1 MRTKMQ
7 NKIQNKSY
15 SRTFYS
21 KDKIIVTSLLFIF
34 TLILIWISLI
44 SGNNGTVFS
53 DTFRIFQAKDS
64 FSIILFEIRL
74 PRTLAAFFVG
84 ASLGLSGALMQ
95 AVLKNPL
102 ASPFTL
108 GISQASAFG
117 ASFAIIVLQAY
128 SVSSAVQASFLTA
141 LFAFIASMI
150 STLIIVSLGK
160 KARMS
165 SESLILFGVALGAF
179 FSAFTMLLQYFAEDT
194 DAAATLFWTFG
205 DLSKAN
211 TFSIVLISVFLLFSL
226 LIYFKVFWKF
236 DALMLGEDSAKAL
249 GVNTQKLRLNAMV
262 IASLLS
268 AISVCFFGIIGFV
281 GLIAPHIVR
290 LLIGNS
296 HKYVLPISTLCGG
309 VLLLLADIISRTIM
323 LPITIPV
330 GIITSML
337 GAPLFLYFLYKRSV
351 KC

>member
-1 MRTKMQ
+1 MY
-7 NKIQNKSY
+7 NKS
-15 SRTFYS
+15 FYS
-21 KDKIIVTSLLFIF
+21 KEKILITILLFTF
-34 TLILIWISLI
+34 TLFLIWISLI
-44 SGNNGTVFS
+44 SGNKGIVIS
-53 DTFRIFQAKDS
+53 DTFRIFQKEDI

-128 SVSSAVQASFLTA
+128 SVTSAMQASFLTA
-141 LFAFIASMI
+141 IFAFTASMI
-150 STLIIVSLGK
+150 CTLIIVSLGK
-160 KARMS
+160 KAKMT

-211 TFSIVLISVFLLFSL
+211 SFSIILISSFLLFSTV
-226 LIYFKVFWKF
+226 IYFKVFWKF
-236 DALMLGEDSAKAL
+236 DALMLGEDNAKAL
-249 GVNTQKLRLNAMV
+249 GINTQKLRLNAMI

-268 AISVCFFGIIGFV
+268 AISVCFFGIIGFI

-290 LLIGNS
+290 LFFGNS
-296 HKYVLPISTLCGG
+296 HKYVLILSLFSGG
-309 VLLLLADIISRTIM
+309 ILLLLADIISRTIM
-323 LPITIPV
+323 LPIIIPV

-337 GAPLFLYFLYKRSV
+337 GAPLFLYFLYKRSQR
-351 KC
+351 C

>member
-1 MRTKMQ
+1 M
-7 NKIQNKSY
+7 
-15 SRTFYS
+15 YS
-21 KDKIIVTSLLFIF
+21 KKLYSKEKLLIISFFVFI
-34 TLILIWISLI
+34 TLVLIWISLI
-44 SGNNGTVFS
+44 SGNNGIAFE
-53 DTFRIFQAKDS
+53 DTFKIFNQEGT
-64 FSIILFEIRL
+64 FSIIFQKIRV

-84 ASLGLSGALMQ
+84 AALGLSGAMMQ

-128 SVSSAVQASFLTA
+128 SSTTSYEAGFITA
-141 LFAFIASMI
+141 LFAFLTSMI
-150 STLIIVSLGK
+150 STLLIISLGK
-160 KARMS
+160 KGNMS
-165 SESLILFGVALGAF
+165 PESLILFGVALGAF

-211 TFSIVLISVFLLFSL
+211 NSSIFLISTVLILSLLF
-226 LIYFKVFWKF
+226 YFKIFWKF
-236 DALMLGEDSAKAL
+236 DALMLGEDSAKSL
-249 GVNTQKLRLNAMV
+249 GINTSKLRFSSMI

-268 AISVCFFGIIGFV
+268 AVSVCFFGIIGFI

-296 HKYVLPISTLCGG
+296 HKFILPLSALSGG
-309 VLLLLADIISRTIM
+309 ILLLLADIVSRTVL
-323 LPITIPV
+323 LPVIIPV
-330 GIITSML
+330 GIITSMI
-337 GAPLFLYFLYKRSV
+337 GAPLFLYFLYVRRT
-351 KC
+351 

>member
-1 MRTKMQ
+1 MYTK
-7 NKIQNKSY
+7 KL
-15 SRTFYS
+15 YS
-21 KDKIIVTSLLFIF
+21 KEKLILIGLLISL
-34 TLILIWISLI
+34 TLVLIWISLI
-44 SGNNGTVFS
+44 SGNEGISFQDTYKIFKMEGTFPI
-53 DTFRIFQAKDS
+53 IFY
-64 FSIILFEIRL
+64 EIRV

-84 ASLGLSGALMQ
+84 AALGLSGAMMQ

-117 ASFAIIVLQAY
+117 ASFAIIVLQTY
-128 SVSSAVQASFLTA
+128 STSTTYEAGFITA
-141 LFAFIASMI
+141 LFAFGASMI
-150 STLIIVSLGK
+150 STLLILSLGK
-160 KARMS
+160 KGNMS
-165 SESLILFGVALGAF
+165 PESLILFGVALGAF

-211 TFSIVLISVFLLFSL
+211 SLSILLISIVLILSL
-226 LIYFKVFWKF
+226 IIYFKIFWKF
-236 DALMLGEDSAKAL
+236 DALMLGEDSAKSL
-249 GVNTQKLRLNAMV
+249 GINTNKLRFSSMI

-296 HKYVLPISTLCGG
+296 HKFILPLSALCGG
-309 VLLLLADIISRTIM
+309 ILLLLADIVSRTVL
-323 LPITIPV
+323 LPVIIPV
-330 GIITSML
+330 GIITSMI
-337 GAPLFLYFLYKRSV
+337 GAPLFLYFLYVRRQ
-351 KC
+351 